1 MQRDEIHI
9 PTREE
14 ILARKARLGVPVPIQ
29 RAVIPRAAEA
39 MPENPKRMTP
49 GQRQEA
55 ARAHAEKIKD
65 KSTRRAVLADIDRR
79 EANRMAG
86 CNIADAD
93 LRAAI
98 ERTLSAHGVT
108 WGDVISPRRKYSIV
122 YARQHVA
129 WILRDVGHLSLTTI
143 GRLIGGRDH
152 TTVLFAI
159 RKIETMVA
167 KGAIADPSLRDM
179 GDRHD
184 A

>member
-29 RAVIPRAAEA
+29 HAVIPRAAEA
-39 MPENPKRMTP
+39 MPESPKRMTP

-55 ARAHAEKIKD
+55 ARAHAEKIRD
-65 KSTRRAVLADIDRR
+65 KAIRRAVLADIERR

-98 ERTLSAHGVT
+98 ERTLSAHDAT

-129 WILRDVGHLSLTTI
+129 WILRDVGHLSLPTI

-152 TTVLFAI
+152 TTILHACRRFEA
-159 RKIETMVA
+159 RTT
-167 KGAIADPSLRDM
+167 GAALVE
-179 GDRHD
+179 GEGGQ
-184 A
+184 

>member
-9 PTREE
+9 PTRDE
-14 ILARKARLGVPVPIQ
+14 ILARKARLGVPAPIQ

-39 MPENPKRMTP
+39 MTASPKRMTP
-49 GQRQEA
+49 RQRQEA

-65 KSTRRAVLADIDRR
+65 KAIRLAVLADIERR

-98 ERTLSAHGVT
+98 ERTLSAHDVT

-129 WILRDVGHLSLTTI
+129 WILRDVGHLSLPTI

-152 TTVLFAI
+152 TTILHACRRFEA
-159 RKIETMVA
+159 RLVA
-167 KGAIADPSLRDM
+167 DAAGGAEVGP
-179 GDRHD
+179 
-184 A
+184 